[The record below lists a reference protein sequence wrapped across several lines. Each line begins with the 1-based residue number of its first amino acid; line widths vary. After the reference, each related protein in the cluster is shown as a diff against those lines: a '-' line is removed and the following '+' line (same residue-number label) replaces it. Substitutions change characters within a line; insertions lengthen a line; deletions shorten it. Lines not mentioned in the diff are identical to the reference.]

1 MYTLTTC
8 EAETLLASRENTALA
23 QSLTELTDQAKAL
36 TDDIQDVRLKGRV
49 EVLQQERKVARS
61 RWRTM
66 KSIIS
71 AIVAGSGVDWA
82 RDVRLRELVADNEE
96 NSEEE

>member
-1 MYTLTTC
+1 M
-8 EAETLLASRENTALA
+8 ASRNNTALA
-23 QSLTELTDQAKAL
+23 QSLTMLTDQAKSL
-36 TDDIQDVRLKGRV
+36 TDDIQDLKLKGRI
-49 EVLQQERKVARS
+49 EVLQQELKVARS

-66 KSIIS
+66 KSIIG

-96 NSEEE
+96 NSGED